1 MAQANEQ
8 QHQPTSAC
16 PCTHAHAQVLPRRSI
31 GYDEQFSSQCIVRT
45 RATRSSTKFAH
56 AAWPSPSSG
65 HHAETRHPGTADA
78 AQRQARVGL
87 RERTGQNPL
96 AEHAH
101 HAPQPRSIAWGE
113 VQEKQRHTLLVR
125 VFWKGSGNGSSDV
138 VISPPEAGGCCP
150 RLAAEVRAETPL
162 KLAAQVLRQEAEG
175 R

>member
-1 MAQANEQ
+1 M
-8 QHQPTSAC
+8 
-16 PCTHAHAQVLPRRSI
+16 
-31 GYDEQFSSQCIVRT
+31 
-45 RATRSSTKFAH
+45 
-56 AAWPSPSSG
+56 
-65 HHAETRHPGTADA
+65 
-78 AQRQARVGL
+78 GL

-113 VQEKQRHTLLVR
+113 VQEKQRRTLLVR